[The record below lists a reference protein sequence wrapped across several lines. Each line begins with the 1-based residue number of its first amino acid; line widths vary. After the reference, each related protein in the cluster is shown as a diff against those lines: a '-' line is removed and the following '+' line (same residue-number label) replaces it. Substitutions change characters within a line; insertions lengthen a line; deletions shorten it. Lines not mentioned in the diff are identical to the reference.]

1 MISTV
6 SLKEL
11 RPGLPKV
18 IKRIDDRL
26 DRYVVTRRGKPIV
39 VMLSIDDYESL
50 METLD
55 ILADP
60 KAMAGLKVGEAD
72 VKKGKIHSWDEVK
85 RSIAKL
91 SS

>member
-11 RPGLPKV
+11 RPELPKV
-18 IKRIDDRL
+18 IERIDARL
-26 DRYVVTRRGKPIV
+26 DRYVVTKRGRPVV

-60 KAMAGLKVGEAD
+60 KAMTGIRKGEED
-72 VKKGKIHSWDEVK
+72 IRKGRTRSWSEIK
-85 RSIAKL
+85 ASLGKL
-91 SS
+91 

>member
-1 MISTV
+1 MINTV

-11 RPGLPKV
+11 RPELPKV
-18 IKRIDDRL
+18 IARIDGKL

-39 VMLSIDDYESL
+39 VILSVEDYESL

-60 KAMAGLKVGEAD
+60 HAMTGLRKGED
-72 VKKGKIHSWDEVK
+72 DIRKGKTRSWADIK
-85 RSIAKL
+85 ASLGRL
-91 SS
+91 

>member
-1 MISTV
+1 MIKTM

-18 IKRIDDRL
+18 IEGINGKL
-26 DRYVVTRRGKPIV
+26 DRYIITKRGKPVV
-39 VMLSIDDYESL
+39 VMLSVDDYESL

-60 KAMAGLKVGEAD
+60 DAMAGLRRGEQD
-72 VKKGKIHSWDEVK
+72 IQEGRTRSWEEIK
-85 RSIAKL
+85 RNLAKL
-91 SS
+91 